1 MAGTYKLPAPST
13 IRSRMLG
20 SLYGLSV
27 GDALGGPYEFQS
39 RGSYKPSGDMEES
52 HTFYTQDDKPLPKG
66 SWTDDT
72 SMALC
77 LAESLREHNGFV
89 WADAAEKWCAWM
101 DRGYMSVVDECFDIG
116 NATRQGLYQFKR
128 LKSLGQ
134 PLPSTA
140 PRVNNQP
147 NMGGNGSIMR
157 LGPLPVF
164 FWNTPTPNELYDAAA
179 QSSYVTH
186 GTASCVD
193 GCLLM
198 SAFMVGFLRAP
209 EEWSAKE
216 KKEKI
221 FNKDFRLEDYL
232 AAATPA
238 DSSATPDSQSDP
250 ATAAATS
257 APLSERLTSA
267 QMRLVHVNETYKTKT
282 VEEIRCSGF
291 VVHTLEAALWS
302 LWHTDTYEE
311 GLLKLLPLGE
321 DVDTVGAVYGAIA
334 GACYGLDAIPQRW
347 MNDLHKK
354 EVLDQ
359 VYRGLVDVCGPKD
372 K

>member
-1 MAGTYKLPAPST
+1 MSATLKLPAPPT

-27 GDALGGPYEFQS
+27 GDALGGPYEFQR
-39 RGSYKPSGDMEES
+39 RGSYTPSTEMEES
-52 HTFYTQDDKPLPKG
+52 HTFYTDDGKPLPKG

-77 LAESLREHNGFV
+77 LAESLKEHNGFV
-89 WADAAEKWCAWM
+89 WSDVAEKWCAWQE
-101 DRGYMSVVDECFDIG
+101 RGYMSVVDECFDIG
-116 NATRQGLYQFKR
+116 NATQQGLYQFKR
-128 LKSLGQ
+128 LKSLGN
-134 PLPSTA
+134 PLPPNA
-140 PRVNNQP
+140 PQVNNHP

-157 LGPLPVF
+157 LAPLPVF
-164 FWNTPTPNELYDAAA
+164 FWNPSLPSELYDAAT
-179 QSSYVTH
+179 QSSYITH
-186 GTASCVD
+186 GTAACVD
-193 GCLLM
+193 GCVLM
-198 SAFMVGFLRAP
+198 SAIMVGFLRAP

-221 FNKDFRLEDYL
+221 LNKGFRLEDYL
-232 AAATPA
+232 PVAAPTDSAAPDSESDAAAAT
-238 DSSATPDSQSDP
+238 ATG
-250 ATAAATS
+250 T
-257 APLSERLTSA
+257 PLSDRLTSSA
-267 QMRLVHVNETYKTKT
+267 IRLVHLQETYKTKT
-282 VEEIRCSGF
+282 VDEIRCSGF

-302 LWHTDTYEE
+302 LWHTETYEE

-334 GACYGLDAIPQRW
+334 GACYGLEAIPQRW

-359 VYRGLVDVCGPKD
+359 VYGGLVDVCGPKSE
-372 K
+372 

>member
-1 MAGTYKLPAPST
+1 MTALYKLPAALT
-13 IRSRMLG
+13 IRSRMFG

-27 GDALGGPYEFQS
+27 GDALGGPYEFQR
-39 RGSYKPSGDMEES
+39 RGSYTPSGEMEES
-52 HTFYTQDDKPLPKG
+52 HTFFTKNGEPLPKG

-101 DRGYMSVVDECFDIG
+101 DRGYLSVVDECFDIG
-116 NATRQGLYQFKR
+116 NATAYGLYQFKQ
-128 LKSLGQ
+128 LKSLDQ
-134 PLPSTA
+134 PLPPTA
-140 PRVNNQP
+140 PRNNNQP

-164 FWNTPTPNELYDAAA
+164 FWNTSTPSELYDTAA

-186 GTASCVD
+186 GTAACVD

-198 SAFMVGFLRAP
+198 SGFMVGFLRAP

-221 FNKDFRLEDYL
+221 LNKDFRLEDYL
-232 AAATPA
+232 AADT
-238 DSSATPDSQSDP
+238 
-250 ATAAATS
+250 AATS
-257 APLSERLTSA
+257 TSLSERLTST

-282 VEEIRCSGF
+282 VDEIRCSGF
-291 VVHTLEAALWS
+291 VVHTLEAALWA
-302 LWHTDTYEE
+302 LWHTETYEE

-334 GACYGLDAIPQRW
+334 GACYGLEAIPPRW

-359 VYRGLVDVCGPKD
+359 VYGGLVEVCGPKD
-372 K
+372 E